1 MGADLVSLELS
12 HERLAHLRD
21 RLAVAI
27 RAGLAKPNQE
37 IKALP
42 AYLRRPTQGIS
53 GRADVLD
60 VGGSRMRA
68 AAVEMTN
75 GEARLLGP
83 IVENEMMQ
91 RAARQEVS
99 REEFFA
105 AQAELVLRADP
116 NPAPGFTLGYC
127 FSYPATITPQGGA
140 VLIEWTKGIRVADS
154 IGQNVGA
161 LLDYELR
168 RRGAKA
174 GQIMV
179 LNDTVAS
186 LMAAAAIAPGED
198 RAIGLIV
205 GTGTN
210 MAGFFPGRDLAKL
223 TGAERAGWS
232 EDEAMAVNLESG
244 DFTPREILTDLDEA
258 LDAALLPAQRGKQRF
273 EKTVSGAYLPR
284 LLWLAAGSEACL
296 RAGFD
301 IEDPACDAARVAALR
316 GDPFV
321 GAAATALF
329 DRSADLIAAGL
340 AGLIAAFGPSRRVA
354 ILGEGGLFLN
364 TPGYQERIAATLQAL
379 LLPGREARFVTA
391 PDQVP
396 ANFLG
401 AAVAALSFQATA

>member
-12 HERLAHLRD
+12 HERLARVRD
-21 RLAVAI
+21 RLAQSI
-27 RAGLAKPNQE
+27 RAGLAKPGQE

-42 AYLRRPTQGIS
+42 AYLRRPKPGIS
-53 GRADVLD
+53 GRAVVLD
-60 VGGSRMRA
+60 VGGSKMRA

-91 RAARQEVS
+91 RAAREEVS
-99 REEFFA
+99 RDEFFA
-105 AQAELVLRADP
+105 AQAELVLRAYP
-116 NPAPGFTLGYC
+116 EFTPGFTLGYC
-127 FSYPATITPQGGA
+127 FSYPATITPQGEA

-161 LLDYELR
+161 LLAHALR
-168 RRGAKA
+168 RRGAEV
-174 GQIMV
+174 GRIPV

-198 RAIGLIV
+198 RPVGLIV

-210 MAGFFPGRDLAKL
+210 MAGFFPVGEIAKL
-223 TGAERAGWS
+223 GDARDGWLDG
-232 EDEAMAVNLESG
+232 ETMAVNLESG
-244 DFTPREILTDLDEA
+244 DFSPREILGEWDAA
-258 LDAALLPAQRGKQRF
+258 LDAALLPEQRGKQRF
-273 EKTVSGAYLPR
+273 EKAVSGRYLPR
-284 LLWLAAGSEACL
+284 LLWLAAGSEAC
-296 RAGFD
+296 RKAGFD
-301 IEDPACDAARVAALR
+301 IEDPACDAARVAGLR
-316 GDPFV
+316 TDPIV
-321 GAAATALF
+321 GAVATALF

-340 AGLIAAFGPSRRVA
+340 AGMIAAFGPSRRVG

-379 LLPGREARFVTA
+379 LPPAREAMFVAA
-391 PDQVP
+391 PDHVP

-401 AAVAALSFQATA
+401 AAAAALSFQAAA